1 MKFEESSSVKTSFSE
16 RIMLWYSQNK
26 RDLPWRNTKN
36 PYHIWLSEVILQQTR
51 VNQGLPYYER
61 FLELFPTVHH
71 LAKADERE
79 VLRAW
84 QGLGYYSRARNL
96 HKTAKIIS
104 TDMGGRFPDTS
115 LKLLK
120 LPGIGPYTASAIS
133 SIANGEQVAVVD
145 GNVFRVL
152 SRVFGIHDDIGSNSG
167 QKLFYRKANELIPHD
182 RPDIFNQSVMEF
194 GAVHCTPKNPDCGNC
209 PMGVECYAR
218 INQQQDN
225 LPVKSKKV
233 KVRQRFFYYVCIS
246 YNNSLMMKE
255 RKGSGIWRGL
265 FDFYL
270 IERNEQLE
278 FNDLLDDPILK
289 RLETYSDHIEESKAY
304 KHILTHQHIIAKF
317 YTVHLHQMP
326 KETDFVREGLVLYNA
341 QELIELPKP
350 VLISA
355 YLKDSFF

>member
-1 MKFEESSSVKTSFSE
+1 MIIEESSSGKTSFSE

-26 RDLPWRNTKN
+26 RELPWRNTKN

-71 LAKADERE
+71 LAKAEERE

-104 TDMGGRFPDTS
+104 EDMEGIFPNTS
-115 LKLLK
+115 LKLIK
-120 LPGIGPYTASAIS
+120 LPGIGPYTAAAIS

-152 SRVFGIHDDIGSNSG
+152 SRVFGIYDDIASNNG
-167 QKLFYRKANELIPHD
+167 QKVFYRKANQLIPSD
-182 RPDIFNQSVMEF
+182 QPDIFNQSVMEF

-209 PMGVECYAR
+209 PMAVECYAR
-218 INQQQDN
+218 INHKQEN
-225 LPVKSKKV
+225 LPFKSKKV
-233 KVRQRFFYYVCIS
+233 KVRQRFFYYICVS
-246 YNNSLMMKE
+246 FNNSLMMKE

-278 FNDLLDDPILK
+278 FNDLLGDPILK
-289 RLETYSDHIEESKAY
+289 RLVTNSEHIEESKTY
-304 KHILTHQHIIAKF
+304 KHILTHQHILAKF
-317 YTVHLHQMP
+317 YTIHLNQIP
-326 KETDFVREGLVLYNA
+326 NEGEYVKEGLVFYNT
-341 QELIELPKP
+341 QELIDLPKP